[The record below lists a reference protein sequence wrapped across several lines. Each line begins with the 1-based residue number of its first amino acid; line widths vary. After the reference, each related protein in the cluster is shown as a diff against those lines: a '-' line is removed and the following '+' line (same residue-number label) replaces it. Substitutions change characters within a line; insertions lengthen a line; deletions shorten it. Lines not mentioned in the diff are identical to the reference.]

1 MHSFQ
6 QWSKWWLGE
15 YVDIVGQQ
23 RREHWHT
30 DWPPDRPWLPS
41 THRHYTTSLP
51 PATMPMTG
59 WGENTS
65 VMVQGMWALLII
77 KLTTC
82 FTHSRHTGESQWTVQ
97 TAGLTTVN
105 LLLCSA
111 PSAWRISLYDF
122 GSIKSSGLKT
132 TCMNIAV
139 RNKSWR
145 LCNYISIYRFLR
157 VHGQV

>member
-1 MHSFQ
+1 MRTR
-6 QWSKWWLGE
+6 W
-15 YVDIVGQQ
+15 VC
-23 RREHWHT
+23 WHCGPAEERT
-30 DWPPDRPWLPS
+30 LTHHWPPDRPWLPS

-82 FTHSRHTGESQWTVQ
+82 FTHSRHTGESQWTVE

-111 PSAWRISLYDF
+111 PSAWRISLYEF